1 MCSNHGK
8 GESFQESFYGCV
20 IREVS
25 KYGINMPVIG
35 RKGSADGADRDSVLW
50 PGNLN
55 GEVFRDR
62 LGGDWQ
68 CRISP
73 KYALR

>member
-1 MCSNHGK
+1 MCSNRSK
-8 GESFQESFYGCV
+8 GESFQESFYGRV

-25 KYGINMPVIG
+25 KYGIKMPVIG
-35 RKGSADGADRDSVLW
+35 RKGSADGTESDSVLW
-50 PGNLN
+50 SKNSN

-62 LGGDWQ
+62 RGGDRQ

-73 KYALR
+73 KCALR